1 MLEFDDILRRNR
13 ALTEL
18 LELARAVVAD
28 GVVTEQEAEAL
39 RYWVEANPDMAGVWP
54 VGIVVNAL
62 TRGFA
67 SGRMD
72 EHDRDE
78 LLSLIRDV
86 AGEGT
91 GSNPEEWGKLHRE
104 D

>member
-1 MLEFDDILRRNR
+1 M
-13 ALTEL
+13 
-18 LELARAVVAD
+18 VAD

-54 VGIVVNAL
+54 VEIVVKGL
-62 TRGFA
+62 TRAFA
-67 SGRMD
+67 SGRMN

-86 AGEGT
+86 AGEGAS
-91 GSNPEEWGKLHRE
+91 SNSEEWGKLHRE
-104 D
+104 E